1 MKFQLLLVLCIC
13 MLVMLPHGYAQM
25 NVSGVVTNE
34 SNEPLV
40 GANVL
45 VKGSTVGAIT
55 DETGSFQF
63 SNIAEADTLLI
74 SYIGYAT
81 KQVPVNGQS
90 TLNIQLSE
98 DESTLDEVIVVG
110 YGSQKKS
117 DVTGSVRKVSGEEL
131 LERPV
136 SNVSQAL
143 QGRVAGVEVF
153 NTSPAPGNNARI
165 RIRGINSLNTNKDP
179 LVVVDG
185 IIGVDL
191 AVINP
196 ADIESIEVLKDAS
209 ATAIYGARG
218 ANGVIMVTTKR
229 GATGK
234 PRVEYNGFVTFSSR
248 RGSVETLDAEQ
259 FMQVWNEAYSN
270 AEKYDPIG
278 YEQGKYPEFNPADY
292 PRLFDEAGNPIYD
305 TNWEDEVY
313 RNTVSSNHT
322 LSMSGGTETNQYFVS
337 LSYADDNGIMLNS
350 SNDRFTGKL
359 AFDSKLNER
368 LKVGVSL
375 LGVRN
380 VQNAVHESNGA
391 LNVPRL
397 VVEMIPIL
405 PVKYPDGTW
414 SKNNDFYASAE
425 GDNPVRVAQERYTE
439 RNTDQLFGDVFLE
452 VNILKDL
459 KFRTQFSTILKNNK
473 NNFYSGRELRN
484 LSADQNG
491 RATVYTRSRLYWQSE
506 NYLTWDK
513 NWDRLSVTGLVG
525 FSWLKDQSEDLR
537 VYAENFLD
545 DFYQWR
551 NISAAGNIPQG
562 GIFGNTFGYQLNSYF
577 TRWSVNFD
585 SKYLLTVT
593 GRYDGS
599 SRFGENNKYAFF
611 PSVGVAW
618 RISEE
623 PFFQSSLISNLKLRG
638 SIGYTGNQ
646 EFGSYESLQFL
657 STSNVLFADGLET
670 ALSRSSFGNE
680 DLQWET
686 TEQIDIGL
694 ELELLQGRLDMEIDV
709 YHKTTDDLLL
719 DAPLPFTVGVGSV
732 RRNIGSVQN
741 QGLEVSLGA
750 RIIRRPDFTWS
761 MRLNWA
767 ANRNEVLELVNDNA
781 DIFPGP
787 WFLGQTN
794 IIRVGEPIG
803 SIWGK
808 TRLGTWNLEEEEEAQ
823 QYGRLPG
830 DLKLADLNE
839 DGQINSDDNSIIGQ
853 MYPDW
858 TGNIINEFT
867 FRQFDFLMEWRFSV
881 GNDVINATKH
891 SAEDRQTLTNSL
903 ATVTEGWTP
912 ENQNT
917 NIAQVRAWG
926 TYYTTNMDSWWVE
939 DGSFA
944 RLQNLAL
951 GYTLPNDLL
960 ESIGISRLRAYV
972 SGTNLLLFTEYS
984 NYDPE
989 VETYGYSHAIGLDF
1003 YPYAKPKSIIVGA
1016 NVSF

>member
-1 MKFQLLLVLCIC
+1 
-13 MLVMLPHGYAQM
+13 MLVCLSKIYAQTD
-25 NVSGVVTNE
+25 VSGTVSNE
-34 SNEPLV
+34 NNEPLI

-45 VKGSTVGAIT
+45 VKGTTVGAIT
-55 DETGSFQF
+55 DSEGTFQL
-63 SNIAEADTLLI
+63 SGVNNTDTLI
-74 SYIGYAT
+74 VSYIGYERMEF
-81 KQVPVNGQS
+81 PLNGQ
-90 TLNIQLSE
+90 TNVNIQLAE
-98 DESTLDEVIVVG
+98 DESTLEEVVVVG

-196 ADIESIEVLKDAS
+196 TDIESIEVLKDAS

-229 GATGK
+229 GTTGQ
-234 PRVEYNGFVTFSSR
+234 PQVEYNNFVTFASR
-248 RGSVETLDAEQ
+248 RGSVETLNSEQ
-259 FMQVWNEAYSN
+259 FMQVWNEAYAN

-278 YEQGKYPEFNPADY
+278 FEQGKYPPFNPADY
-292 PRLFDEAGNPIYD
+292 PRLFDEAGNPLYD

-313 RNTVSSNHT
+313 RSTISSNHT
-322 LSMSGGTETNQYFVS
+322 VSLRGGTETNQYYVS
-337 LSYADDNGIMLNS
+337 VSYADDNGIMMNS
-350 SNDRFTGKL
+350 SNDRYTAKL
-359 AFDSKLNER
+359 AFDSKLNDR
-368 LKVGVSL
+368 FKVGASL

-380 VQNAVHESNGA
+380 VQNAIHESNGA

-397 VVEMIPIL
+397 VVEMVPIL
-405 PVKYPDGTW
+405 PVRYPDGTW

-439 RNTDQLFGDVFLE
+439 RNTDQLFGDIFLE

-459 KFRTQFSTILKNNK
+459 KFRTQFSTILENNK

-491 RATVYTRSRLYWQSE
+491 TASVYTRSRLYWQSE

-513 NWDRLSVTGLVG
+513 SWDKLSVTGLVG

-562 GIFGNTFGYQLNSYF
+562 GIFGNTNAYQLNSYF
-577 TRWSVNFD
+577 TRWSVNYD
-585 SKYLLTVT
+585 RRYLLTVT

-611 PSVGVAW
+611 PSIGLGW

-623 PFFQSSLISNLKLRG
+623 AFFQPGIVSDLKLRG
-638 SIGYTGNQ
+638 SLGYTGNQ

-680 DLQWET
+680 DLRWET

-694 ELELLQGRLDMEIDV
+694 ELELFQGRLDMEVDV
-709 YHKTTDDLLL
+709 YRKVTEDLLL
-719 DAPLPFTVGVGSV
+719 DAPLPFSVGVGSV

-750 RIIRRPDFTWS
+750 RIIRKPNFTWS
-761 MRLNWA
+761 TRLNWS
-767 ANRNEVLELVNDNA
+767 ANRNEILELVNDDA

-808 TRLGTWNLEEEEEAQ
+808 TRLGTWSTDEAEEAQ
-823 QYGRLPG
+823 RYGRLPG
-830 DLKLADLNE
+830 DLKLADLNN
-839 DGQINSDDNSIIGQ
+839 DGQINREDETIIGQ

-858 TGNIINEFT
+858 VGNIINEFT
-867 FRQFDFLMEWRFSV
+867 LGQFDLLMEWRFSV
-881 GNDVINATKH
+881 GNEVINATKH

-944 RLQNLAL
+944 RLQNIAL
-951 GYTLPNDLL
+951 GYTLPSGILQR
-960 ESIGISRLRAYV
+960 IGISNLRAYV

-989 VETYGYSHAIGLDF
+989 VETYGFSHAIGLDF
-1003 YPYAKPKSIIVGA
+1003 YPYAKPKSVIVGA
-1016 NVSF
+1016 NISF